1 MKLKYLL
8 ILVLA
13 PLLSSAQDTKILSL
27 KQAVAIVT
35 QQSDEALLAAQKET
49 TAKLEWE
56 SMKNNQYPGFKVSGQ
71 YMQLTNA
78 NISSPLNMGSGV
90 NVSSLMIGQANA
102 SMPLFNGFKLKNSIA
117 ASKSL
122 YDAQKWDTQHAKEEL
137 ALEVVELFADLYK
150 ANEMV
155 TLFQENLKSA
165 HQRSTD
171 FTAMVDNGLMARNDL
186 LKAQLQESNVQLS
199 LDNAYKN
206 VNIIT
211 YRLNELLN
219 YPKGTKITI
228 DIATI
233 KREMAESE
241 LQQFEGTRSD
251 LLALQSRE
259 LAAQKG
265 IQIAKSN
272 YYPSLTIIGGYIAFD
287 LKDVMTVTNAMNF
300 GVGLSYDVAS
310 IFKNKKEVQLA
321 RSKAET
327 TQKAVK
333 ILNEKIETETLE
345 AQENYSLSRKQN
357 QVYALGVDQANENYR
372 IVKDKYDN
380 SLANTNDLLEAD
392 VQQLQSKINFA
403 LSQADVA
410 LKYYQLQYTTG
421 KLIQSLTPNSK

>member
-1 MKLKYLL
+1 MKFKFLFVL
-8 ILVLA
+8 ILFA
-13 PLLSSAQDTKILSL
+13 SFTYAQDTKTLSL
-27 KQAVAIVT
+27 KQAIEIVT
-35 QQSDEALLAAQKET
+35 QQSDEAFLAAQKET

-56 SMKNNQYPGFKVSGQ
+56 SMKNNQYPGFKLSGQ

-78 NISSPLNMGSGV
+78 NISSPLNVGSGV
-90 NVSSLMIGQANA
+90 KVSSLMIGQANA
-102 SMPLFNGFKLKNSIA
+102 NMPVFHGFKLKNNIA

-155 TLFQENLKSA
+155 TLFQENIKSA

-199 LDNAYKN
+199 LDNAIKN

-211 YRLNELLN
+211 FRLNELLN
-219 YPKGTKITI
+219 YPKGTKINI
-228 DIATI
+228 DIDTI
-233 KREMAESE
+233 KREMAASE
-241 LQQFEGTRSD
+241 LQQFDGSRSD

-259 LAAQKG
+259 IAAQKG
-265 IQIAKSN
+265 IQIAKAN
-272 YYPSLTIIGGYIAFD
+272 YYPSLTLIGGYIAFD

-300 GVGLSYDVAS
+300 GVGISYDVAS

-327 TQKAVK
+327 AQKAVK
-333 ILNEKIETETLE
+333 ILNEKIETATLE
-345 AQENYSLSRKQN
+345 AQENYALSRKQN

-410 LKYYQLQYTTG
+410 LKYYQLQYATG

>member
-1 MKLKYLL
+1 MKLKYV
-8 ILVLA
+8 LVLA
-13 PLLSSAQDTKILSL
+13 IFPAFIYAQETKTLSL
-27 KQAVAIVT
+27 KQAVEIVT

-56 SMKNNQYPGFKVSGQ
+56 SMKNNQYPGLKLSGQ

-78 NISSPLNMGSGV
+78 NISSPLNIGSGV
-90 NVSSLMIGQANA
+90 KVSSLMIGQASAN
-102 SMPLFNGFKLKNSIA
+102 MPVFNGFKLKNSIS

-122 YDAQKWDTQHAKEEL
+122 YEAQKFDTQHAKEEL

-155 TLFQENLKSA
+155 AVFQENLKSA
-165 HQRSTD
+165 HQRSMD

-199 LDNAYKN
+199 FDNSIKN

-211 YRLNELLN
+211 FRLNELLN
-219 YPKGTKITI
+219 YPKGTKISI

-233 KREMAESE
+233 KKEMAESE
-241 LQQFEGTRSD
+241 LHQFEGSRND
-251 LLALQSRE
+251 LSALQAKE
-259 LAAQKG
+259 QAAQKG
-265 IQIAKSN
+265 IKIAQAN
-272 YYPSLTIIGGYIAFD
+272 YYPSLTLIGGYIALD

-300 GVGLSYDVAS
+300 GVGISYDVAS

-327 TQKAVK
+327 AQKAVK

-357 QVYALGVDQANENYR
+357 QVYALGVEQANENYR

>member
-1 MKLKYLL
+1 MKFKFLFVL
-8 ILVLA
+8 ILFA
-13 PLLSSAQDTKILSL
+13 SFTYAQDTKTLSL
-27 KQAVAIVT
+27 KQAIEIVT
-35 QQSDEALLAAQKET
+35 QQSDEAFLAAQKET

-56 SMKNNQYPGFKVSGQ
+56 SMKNNQYPGFKLSGQ

-78 NISSPLNMGSGV
+78 NISSPLNVESGV
-90 NVSSLMIGQANA
+90 KVSSLMIGQANA
-102 SMPLFNGFKLKNSIA
+102 NMPVFNGFKLKNNIA

-199 LDNAYKN
+199 LDNAIKN

-211 YRLNELLN
+211 FRLNELLN
-219 YPKGTKITI
+219 YPKGTKINI
-228 DIATI
+228 DIETI
-233 KREMAESE
+233 KREMAASE
-241 LQQFEGTRSD
+241 LQQFDGTRSD

-259 LAAQKG
+259 IAAQKG
-265 IQIAKSN
+265 IQIAKAN
-272 YYPSLTIIGGYIAFD
+272 YYPSLTLIGGYIAFD

-300 GVGLSYDVAS
+300 GVGISYDVAS

-327 TQKAVK
+327 AQKAVK

-345 AQENYSLSRKQN
+345 AQENYALSRKQN

-410 LKYYQLQYTTG
+410 LKYYQLQYATG

>member
-1 MKLKYLL
+1 MKLKYV
-8 ILVLA
+8 LVLA
-13 PLLSSAQDTKILSL
+13 IFPALNYAQETKTLSL
-27 KQAVAIVT
+27 KQAVEIVT
-35 QQSDEALLAAQKET
+35 LQSDEALLAAQKET

-56 SMKNNQYPGFKVSGQ
+56 SMKNNQYPGLKISGQ

-78 NISSPLNMGSGV
+78 NISSPLNIGSGV
-90 NVSSLMIGQANA
+90 KVSSLMIGQASAN
-102 SMPLFNGFKLKNSIA
+102 MPVFNGFKLKNNIA

-122 YDAQKWDTQHAKEEL
+122 YEAQKFDTQHAKEEL

-155 TLFQENLKSA
+155 AVFQENLKSA
-165 HQRSTD
+165 HQRSMD

-199 LDNAYKN
+199 LDNAIKN

-211 YRLNELLN
+211 FRLNELLN
-219 YPKGTKITI
+219 YPKGTKISI

-233 KREMAESE
+233 KKEMAESE
-241 LQQFEGTRSD
+241 LHQFEGSRND
-251 LLALQSRE
+251 LSALQAKE
-259 LAAQKG
+259 QAAQKG
-265 IQIAKSN
+265 IKIAQAN
-272 YYPSLTIIGGYIAFD
+272 YYPSLTLIGGYIALD

-300 GVGLSYDVAS
+300 GVGISYDVAS

-327 TQKAVK
+327 AQKAVK

-357 QVYALGVDQANENYR
+357 QVYALGVEQANENYR

>member
-1 MKLKYLL
+1 MKFKFLFVL
-8 ILVLA
+8 ILFA
-13 PLLSSAQDTKILSL
+13 SFTYAQDTKTLSL
-27 KQAVAIVT
+27 KQAIEIVT
-35 QQSDEALLAAQKET
+35 QQSDEAFLAAQKET

-56 SMKNNQYPGFKVSGQ
+56 SMKNNQYPGFKLSGQ

-78 NISSPLNMGSGV
+78 NISSPLNVGSGV
-90 NVSSLMIGQANA
+90 KVSSLMIGQANA
-102 SMPLFNGFKLKNSIA
+102 NMPVFNGFKLKNNIA

-155 TLFQENLKSA
+155 TLFQENIKSA

-199 LDNAYKN
+199 LDNAIKN

-211 YRLNELLN
+211 FRLNELLN
-219 YPKGTKITI
+219 YPKGTKINI
-228 DIATI
+228 DIDTI
-233 KREMAESE
+233 KREMAASE
-241 LQQFEGTRSD
+241 LQQFDGSRSD

-259 LAAQKG
+259 IAAQKG
-265 IQIAKSN
+265 IQIAKAN
-272 YYPSLTIIGGYIAFD
+272 YYPSLTLIGGYIAFD

-300 GVGLSYDVAS
+300 GVGISYDVAS

-327 TQKAVK
+327 AQKAVK
-333 ILNEKIETETLE
+333 ILNEKIETATLE
-345 AQENYSLSRKQN
+345 AQENYALSRKQN

-410 LKYYQLQYTTG
+410 LKYYQLQYATG

>member
-1 MKLKYLL
+1 MKFKFLFVL
-8 ILVLA
+8 ILFA
-13 PLLSSAQDTKILSL
+13 SFTYAQDTKTLSL
-27 KQAVAIVT
+27 KQAIEIVT
-35 QQSDEALLAAQKET
+35 QQSDEAFLAAQKET

-56 SMKNNQYPGFKVSGQ
+56 SMKNNQYPGFKLSGQ

-78 NISSPLNMGSGV
+78 NISSPLNVGSGV
-90 NVSSLMIGQANA
+90 KVSSLMIGQANA
-102 SMPLFNGFKLKNSIA
+102 NMPVFNGFKLKNNIA

-155 TLFQENLKSA
+155 TLFQENIKSA

-199 LDNAYKN
+199 LDNAIKN

-211 YRLNELLN
+211 FRLNELLN
-219 YPKGTKITI
+219 YPKGTKINI
-228 DIATI
+228 DIDTI
-233 KREMAESE
+233 KREMAASE

-259 LAAQKG
+259 VAAQKG
-265 IQIAKSN
+265 IQIAKAN
-272 YYPSLTIIGGYIAFD
+272 YYPSLTLIGGYIAFD

-300 GVGLSYDVAS
+300 GVGISYDVAS

-327 TQKAVK
+327 ARKAVK
-333 ILNEKIETETLE
+333 ILNEKIETATLE
-345 AQENYSLSRKQN
+345 AQENYALSRKQN

-410 LKYYQLQYTTG
+410 LKYYQLQYATG